1 MPALSGN
8 PGCNDGKQ
16 SDSYLRDRL
25 CGGLTILS
33 LLAGVIAGICKLFPV
48 KATDLPDP
56 GAEEALRQAVSKAFP
71 GCRVSEIREVKS

>member
-1 MPALSGN
+1 MENNLILICVIAFAAV
-8 PGCNDGKQ
+8 
-16 SDSYLRDRL
+16 
-25 CGGLTILS
+25 LTILS

-48 KATDLPDP
+48 KAADLPDH